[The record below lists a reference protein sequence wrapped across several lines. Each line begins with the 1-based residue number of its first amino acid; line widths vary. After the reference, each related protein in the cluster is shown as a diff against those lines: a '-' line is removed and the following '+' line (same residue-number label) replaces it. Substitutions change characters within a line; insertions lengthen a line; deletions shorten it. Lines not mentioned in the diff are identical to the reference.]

1 MGFVKLMAMLLPPCI
16 FFIWGGAL
24 IWENHRQKRDMRDCI
39 IPVTATIV
47 DVGRVKRRNGY
58 KYFYRLRYE
67 WEDER
72 ITTDFSAI
80 TSYGEA
86 NEETVIHIDPMH
98 PQKIRVDCGEGSA
111 FGHLVLGIGMIATG
125 VIWMIAGLFWN

>member
-1 MGFVKLMAMLLPPCI
+1 MFDYLLQFLPALLLFC
-16 FFIWGGAL
+16 FGGAL
-24 IWENHRQKRDMRDCI
+24 IWEHHRQKCDMQDCI

-47 DVGRVKRRNGY
+47 DVGRVRQRNGY
-58 KYFYRLRYE
+58 KYF
-67 WEDER
+67 
-72 ITTDFSAI
+72 SSI

-111 FGHLVLGIGMIATG
+111 IGHLVLGIGIIVTG
-125 VIWMIAGLFWN
+125 VFWMIAGFFWN